1 MLGRHFEGHQRLFS
15 IVLAVLVPEEKQ
27 RQSSLRQ
34 TISAATLCEMIVKTS
49 ERISEYMDNVEI
61 VLINGEKEP
70 TCASNS
76 VDDDEHE
83 GKNGQISGNKE
94 RKVDSQHEEGL
105 SSGATA
111 GIVLSIILVIILM
124 GVGFVLV
131 R

>member
-1 MLGRHFEGHQRLFS
+1 
-15 IVLAVLVPEEKQ
+15 
-27 RQSSLRQ
+27 
-34 TISAATLCEMIVKTS
+34 MIVKTS

-70 TCASNS
+70 TCASNP
-76 VDDDEHE
+76 VDDDEQE
-83 GKNGQISGNKE
+83 GKNGQISENKG

-111 GIVLSIILVIILM
+111 GIVLSIILVIILV